1 MDAEQ
6 FDTLLKD
13 TPIAIVRHRTNTE
26 KGGIGYT
33 DTPTVGGFEPSLPMK
48 YDAMDAA
55 DMEAAWIGNVMK
67 HCVNM
72 GSIPTLRLNPFYGQ
86 SHHNLDHVHSTWWG
100 RTFWW
105 VNGRCKGL
113 SGGRLEEPEFGFF
126 GRVSAGWGEDI
137 GQIVDHLRT
146 WAPSILRTEGV
157 MPFVEDGLRIR
168 VYTERCFWG
177 EADEWLTI
185 EVAARRFGRS
195 PNTILQWVK
204 TGTVEHIG
212 KGRDAL
218 IKESSMKFRID
229 AIKSNLAITAENA
242 RKHAGQSRL

>member
-6 FDTLLKD
+6 FDALLKD

-33 DTPTVGGFEPSLPMK
+33 DTPTVGGFEPSLPMN

-137 GQIVDHLRT
+137 EQIVDHLRT

-177 EADEWLTI
+177 EADEWLTVD
-185 EVAARRFGRS
+185 EAAKRSGRS
-195 PNTILQWVK
+195 RRTIRNWVDAN
-204 TGTVEHIG
+204 TVEHLG
-212 KGRDAL
+212 TGYGSL
-218 IKESSMKFRID
+218 IKASSLKFRID
-229 AIKSNLAITAENA
+229 AIKSALTDNA
-242 RKHAGQSRL
+242 YSTHQKRM